1 MSTLISNVLEGTTSS
16 PFKFFSLIKDM
27 SKSCSE
33 IGQLLRKLADDYSS
47 RIPIKK
53 DFKVFFRAF
62 KLKACIRSFGLDGA
76 FSKLMH
82 NTLFVLDDL

>member
-27 SKSCSE
+27 RSKSCSE
-33 IGQLLRKLADDYSS
+33 IGQLLRKLADDFSS

-62 KLKACIRSFGLDGA
+62 KLKACIRSFGLDGV
-76 FSKLMH
+76 FSKA
-82 NTLFVLDDL
+82 VLDTFFIA